1 VTPKSNPP
9 RLRFVKRALAVL
21 VGVVLS
27 IAALVVFLS
36 ATGAQA
42 PDWARTRFVER
53 LNAAYPQGEISIG
66 SIALAPIGKGF
77 GPTIVLRNVKLRD
90 PDGNLRA
97 ALPRVSARFDAGD
110 IVSGTIRPVNVVAN
124 NAELHIARDVDGRFN
139 LSIGNGGAPQSAA
152 TEQDA
157 LDLTA
162 NDMMAQIE
170 GFLDIPALSKL
181 KRIEARDTIV
191 LIDDELTG
199 RSWEIRQGV
208 VVFENAPSE
217 LSANVRFNLTGGAGK
232 AGAKNAWA
240 SFGWRKKKGAD
251 VSEFSTKFSDVR
263 AEDVADQFAAF
274 DWLRVLDAPIS
285 GSMALDMASDGTFGE
300 MHGVLD
306 VGAGVIRETEQAQ
319 PVRFTAAKAYF
330 SYDQKQEKFTFDEIT
345 LNTGAAHI
353 VANGH
358 IYLSDRIDR
367 TVGAVIAQLQF
378 TKVRLSPEGI
388 FNAPV
393 EIDLGALDMRVQ
405 LDPLVVDIGQL
416 VLVDGDTRVVAK
428 GRIEA
433 LAAGWKPAIDLEINN
448 LTVKRMLDF
457 WPLVYKPQSRDWMIN
472 NINAALLYNIK
483 GALRGQAGQK
493 PTLDLGFDL
502 EDASVRFLKT
512 LPPIENASGYG
523 VLGGGKLSI
532 VVQEGLVSAPDGGQI
547 NVAGTVFQILN
558 TRIKQSPAEL
568 RLKTQSTITSLL
580 SLLDLKPFE
589 FMRKAGLETDLAQG
603 TISTDGL
610 LKFPLVKK
618 VTFDLVDMSLEG
630 KVSNVSS
637 RKLVKGKTVSADS
650 LKVAID
656 NEGLTIAGQAR
667 LGKLP
672 LSGLWYQQF
681 GPKGQ
686 GKSRLEG
693 QIEIS
698 QRFLDEFGVKL
709 PRGAVQGKGTGHFVV
724 DLVRDKPAEFRLVSD
739 LNRVRLAID
748 ALGWRKAK
756 NVKGSFEVQGR
767 TGEPAFISLV
777 SLKTNGL
784 TARGSVK
791 LKPDGGLALARFD
804 VFKLEDWMDVS
815 VDIRSDSTGNAAY
828 SITGGKVDFRKS
840 RFGSSDTSNVE
851 TSVAA
856 KIDRL
861 ILSSGIALTSVEG
874 KLSVRDGVTG
884 SFSGRVNGDA
894 RIVGTLAP
902 FNGGT
907 GVRFTSTD
915 AGAVFRSAGL
925 FSSATGG
932 RMDMILVPSGKPG
945 NYNGTLKST
954 DIKVRNASALAEI
967 LSAISVV
974 GLVEQLGGEGISFS
988 DVDAKFVL
996 TPTGVDLK
1004 EGSAIGA
1011 SLGLTMEG
1019 IYDSAAANM
1028 NMRGVITP
1036 IYLLN
1041 GILEQTKIFGGL
1053 FGKKK
1058 GEGLL
1063 GFNYT
1068 LKGSTDDP
1076 KVGVNPLSILAP
1088 GILREIFRAP
1098 KAKKSN

>member
-1 VTPKSNPP
+1 VTPKPKPP
-9 RLRFVKRALAVL
+9 KLRVVKRALAVL
-21 VGVVLS
+21 IGGVLAL
-27 IAALVVFLS
+27 AALLVFLS
-36 ATGAQA
+36 ATGARV
-42 PDWARTRFVER
+42 PDWARARIVTQ
-53 LNAAYPQGEISIG
+53 LNAAYPQGEISI
-66 SIALAPIGKGF
+66 SDINLAPVGKTLA
-77 GPTIVLRNVKLRD
+77 PTILLRDVQLRDRTGKLRV
-90 PDGNLRA
+90 
-97 ALPRVSARFDAGD
+97 ALPLINASFDAGD
-110 IVSGTIRPVNVVAN
+110 LLAGILRPVKVVAN
-124 NAELHIARDVDGRFN
+124 NAELHVARDADGRFN
-139 LSIGNGGAPQSAA
+139 LSIGDAPQSPTAQTA
-152 TEQDA
+152 A
-157 LDLTA
+157 LDLLA
-162 NDMMAQIE
+162 SDVMAQIE
-170 GFLDIPALSKL
+170 GSLDLPVLSKL
-181 KRIEARDTIV
+181 ERIEARETSV
-191 LIDDELTG
+191 LINDELTG
-199 RSWEIRQGV
+199 RSWEIRQGG
-208 VVFENAPSE
+208 VVFENSPEA
-217 LSANVRFNLTGGAGK
+217 LSANIRFNLSGGAALQEDK
-232 AGAKNAWA
+232 AAWA
-240 SFGWRKKKGAD
+240 SFGWRKKKGAQ
-251 VSEFSTKFSDVR
+251 VAEFSTKFSDVR
-263 AEDVADQFAAF
+263 AEDVADQFVAF

-285 GSMALDMASDGTFGE
+285 GSMALDMRSDGTFGE

-306 VGAGVIRETEQAQ
+306 VGAGVIRETEQTQ

-330 SYDQKQEKFTFDEIT
+330 SYDQTQEKFTFDEIT

-388 FNAPV
+388 FDIPV

-433 LAAGWKPAIDLEINN
+433 LAAGWKPAIDLEINDI
-448 LTVKRMLDF
+448 KIDRMLAF
-457 WPLVYKPQSRDWMIN
+457 WPLVYKPKSRDWMIQ
-472 NINAALLYNIK
+472 NINAATLYNVK
-483 GALRGQAGQK
+483 GALRGEAGKK
-493 PTLDLGFDL
+493 PVLNLGFDL
-502 EDASVRFLKT
+502 KEASVRYLKT
-512 LPPIENASGYG
+512 LPPIEEANGYG
-523 VLGGGKLSI
+523 VLGDGKLSI
-532 VVQEGLVSAPDGGQI
+532 VVQQGLVNAPDGGQI

-558 TRIKQSPAEL
+558 TRIKKSPAEL
-568 RLKTQSTITSLL
+568 RLKTQSTVTSLL

-589 FMRKAGLETDLAQG
+589 FMSKAGLQTDLAQG
-603 TISTDGL
+603 TISTDGV

-618 VTFDLVDMSLEG
+618 VTFDLVDLSIEG
-630 KVSNVSS
+630 RVSTVSS
-637 RKLVKGKTVSADS
+637 DKLFKGKTIRADS

-656 NEGLTIAGQAR
+656 NAGLTIAGEAR
-667 LGKLP
+667 LGNLP

-681 GPKGQ
+681 GPEGK

-693 QIEIS
+693 QIEMS
-698 QRFLDEFGVKL
+698 KRFLDEFGVKL
-709 PRGAVQGKGTGHFVV
+709 PKGAVQGRGTGHFVV
-724 DLVRDKPAEFRLVSD
+724 DFVRDKPAEFRVVSD

-756 NVKGSFEVQGR
+756 NVKGSFEVQGLSG
-767 TGEPAFISLV
+767 TPAFISLA
-777 SLKTNGL
+777 SLKTKGL
-784 TARGSVK
+784 TAKGTVK
-791 LKPDGGLALARFD
+791 LKPDGRLDLARFD
-804 VFKLEDWMDVS
+804 VFKLEDWMDVG
-815 VDIRSDSTGNAAY
+815 VDIRSDAKGNASY
-828 SITGGKVDFRKS
+828 SMTGGMVDFRKS
-840 RFGSSDTSNVE
+840 RFGSSGAGDTE

-856 KIDRL
+856 KLDRL

-915 AGAVFRSAGL
+915 AGSVFRSAGL
-925 FSSATGG
+925 FSSAMGG
-932 RMDMILVPSGKPG
+932 RMDMILVPAGKPG
-945 NYNGTLKST
+945 NYNGTLNAT

-988 DVDAKFVL
+988 NVDAKFLL
-996 TPTGVDLK
+996 TPTGVDLE

-1019 IYDSAAANM
+1019 IYNSAAASM
-1028 NMRGVITP
+1028 DMRGVITP

-1041 GILEQTKIFGGL
+1041 GILEQSKIFGGL

-1058 GEGLL
+1058 GEGVL

-1068 LKGSTDDP
+1068 LKGKTDDP

-1088 GILREIFRAP
+1088 GVLRDLFRAP
-1098 KAKKSN
+1098 RKKKSN